1 MKGRKRNVESD
12 KNRERACNRKF
23 ESRWVEDN
31 RERGSF
37 NVPVKKRGENS
48 PLHFRPTSRDVG
60 L

>member
-31 RERGSF
+31 RERGSSGSF
-37 NVPVKKRGENS
+37 NVPVKKRGE
-48 PLHFRPTSRDVG
+48 LTSA